1 MTYLII
7 LIEQYKKE
15 LAERV
20 AKYGITSDEAVE
32 CSQKLDEY
40 LNLLAHVAE
49 KKE

>member
-7 LIEQYKKE
+7 LIEQCKKE

-20 AKYGITSDEAVE
+20 ETYGITSAEAVE
-32 CSQKLDEY
+32 CSQQLDEY
-40 LNLLAHVAE
+40 LNLLNQVTQ